1 MSYNTEELLKLP
13 VIERYDIALAL
24 WESIEDEELPITAEE
39 RAFAEMRLQEHL
51 NNPKDV
57 IKWED
62 ARAQIKKEYGV

>member
-24 WESIEDEELPITAEE
+24 WESIENEELPVTAEE
-39 RAFAEMRLQEHL
+39 RAFAEMRLLEHL

-62 ARAQIKKEYGV
+62 ARAQIKKEYGI

>member
-1 MSYNTEELLKLP
+1 MSYNTAELLKIP

-24 WESIEDEELPITAEE
+24 RESIEDEKLPVTAEE
-39 RAFAEMRLQEHL
+39 RAFAKMRLQEHL

-62 ARAQIKKEYGV
+62 ARAQIEKKFGI

>member
-1 MSYNTEELLKLP
+1 MSYNTAELLKLP

-24 WESIEDEELPITAEE
+24 WESIEDEELPVTAEE

-62 ARAQIKKEYGV
+62 ARAQIKKEYGI